1 MNLEKLEEQLG
12 IDEGKRLT
20 AYLDTMGILTVG
32 IGHNCA
38 TKPVPGV
45 LKPGDTITE
54 ETCSQLFADDIQDS
68 IAQLDRHLPWWRLL
82 DDVRQ
87 NVLANMCFNMGI
99 NTLTQFRNTL
109 KFIEC
114 GSYGMAAD
122 GMMQSLWAR
131 QVGDRA
137 KRLSKM
143 MRTGEWL

>member
-1 MNLEKLEEQLG
+1 VNFEKLKEQLS
-12 IDEGKRLT
+12 IDEGNLLV
-20 AYLDTMGILTVG
+20 AYLDTMGILSVG
-32 IGHNCA
+32 RGHNCA
-38 TKPVPGV
+38 VKPVPGV
-45 LKPGDTITE
+45 LKPGDKITE
-54 ETCSQLFADDIQDS
+54 EISSELFRVDIQES
-68 IAQLDRHLPWWRLL
+68 IDQLDRHLPWWRLL

-99 NTLTQFRNTL
+99 NTLKQFRNTL
-109 KFIEC
+109 QFIQS